1 MTYAGRQPARLLTQ
15 CLVTGTGTQLRA
27 VLLYGS
33 HLLGAAPDR
42 YSAHDLVVVVE
53 DYLGTYREL
62 RRRGF
67 THRPPRLM
75 ASLAWLLPPSVI
87 AFSPEGAEGPIAKCL
102 IISARDF
109 ERELSARSRDH
120 FMIARMIQEVGV
132 LYVRDAAAE
141 RWLDEALEAARRT
154 VLDWAAPYVA
164 TPFGAESLTREMI
177 AICYRHEIR
186 PESGSRA
193 SSVYEAQRAYLV
205 ETYEKLLADA
215 CIEGTVVREGHGYRS
230 ARQPGPMARLK
241 RSAYFTYST
250 FRVTARWIKH
260 MLTFENW
267 LPYLVRKVERRT
279 GMTVELTPL
288 EARLPLIFLWPR
300 LFLVLRNR
308 PAEEAAEAEGAG
320 EAEETEEAEG
330 AEETEEAGEMEEAE
344 ETEEAADERTAPP
357 TSDGDG

>member
-1 MTYAGRQPARLLTQ
+1 MTHAGSEPARLLTQ
-15 CLVTGTGTQLRA
+15 SLVAGTGRQLRA

-62 RRRGF
+62 RSRGL
-67 THRPPRLM
+67 THRSPRLM

-87 AFSPEGAEGPIAKCL
+87 AFSPEGAAGPIAKCL

-120 FMIARMIQEVGV
+120 FMISRMIQEVGV

-141 RWLDEALEAARRT
+141 GWLDEAMEAGRRT

-205 ETYEKLLADA
+205 ETYGKLLADA
-215 CIEGTVVREGHGYRS
+215 CIEGTVVRDGHGYRS
-230 ARQPGPMARLK
+230 KRRPGPMARLK
-241 RSAYFTYST
+241 RSAYFTYSK

-279 GMTVELTPL
+279 GMRVELTPL
-288 EARLPLIFLWPR
+288 ERRLPLIFLWPR
-300 LFLVLRNR
+300 LFRVLRNR
-308 PAEEAAEAEGAG
+308 PAEEATAG
-320 EAEETEEAEG
+320 T
-330 AEETEEAGEMEEAE
+330 TV
-344 ETEEAADERTAPP
+344 PP
-357 TSDGDG
+357 TSESDT

>member
-1 MTYAGRQPARLLTQ
+1 MTHAGRHPARLLTQ
-15 CLVTGTGTQLRA
+15 SLVAGTGTQMRA

-33 HLLGAAPDR
+33 QLFGAAPDR

-53 DYLGTYREL
+53 DYLGTYREF
-62 RRRGF
+62 RSHGI

-87 AFSPEGAEGPIAKCL
+87 AFSPEGAAGPIAKCL

-109 ERELSARSRDH
+109 ERELSVRSRDH
-120 FMIARMIQEVGV
+120 FMISRMIQEVGV
-132 LYVRDAAAE
+132 LHVKDAATE
-141 RWLDEALEAARRT
+141 RWVNEALEAARRT

-164 TPFGAESLTREMI
+164 TPFCAESLTREMI
-177 AICYRHEIR
+177 AICYRSEIR

-215 CIEGTVVREGHGYRS
+215 CVEGTVVREGQGYRS
-230 ARQPGPMARLK
+230 ARRPGPTARLM
-241 RSAYFTYST
+241 RSTYFTHSKL
-250 FRVTARWIKH
+250 RVTARWIKH

-267 LPYLVRKVERRT
+267 LPYLLRKVERRT
-279 GMTVELTPL
+279 GMRVELTPL
-288 EARLPLIFLWPR
+288 ETRLPLIFLWPH

-308 PAEEAAEAEGAG
+308 PAEEA
-320 EAEETEEAEG
+320 EEAEG
-330 AEETEEAGEMEEAE
+330 AQETQAS
-344 ETEEAADERTAPP
+344 ADERTAPP
-357 TSDGDG
+357 TSDVDG

>member
-1 MTYAGRQPARLLTQ
+1 MSHAGRQPARLLTQ
-15 CLVTGTGTQLRA
+15 SLVAGVGTQLRA

-33 HLLGAAPDR
+33 QLFGAAPDR

-62 RRRGF
+62 RSHGV
-67 THRPPRLM
+67 THRPPSLM

-87 AFSPEGAEGPIAKCL
+87 AFSPEGAAGPIAKCL

-120 FMIARMIQEVGV
+120 FMISRMIQEIGV
-132 LYVRDAAAE
+132 LYVKDAATE
-141 RWLDEALEAARRT
+141 RWVDEALEGARRT

-164 TPFGAESLTREMI
+164 TPFCAESLTREMI
-177 AICYRHEIR
+177 AICYRSEIR

-215 CIEGTVVREGHGYRS
+215 CIEGTVVREGNEYRS
-230 ARQPGPMARLK
+230 AFRPGPMARLR
-241 RSAYFTYST
+241 RSAYFTYSKL
-250 FRVTARWIKH
+250 RVTARWIKH

-267 LPYLVRKVERRT
+267 LPYLLRKVERRT
-279 GMTVELTPL
+279 GMRVELTPL
-288 EARLPLIFLWPR
+288 ETRWPLIFLWPH

-308 PAEEAAEAEGAG
+308 PAEEAERAQEVG
-320 EAEETEEAEG
+320 EAEEAG
-330 AEETEEAGEMEEAE
+330 ETEETAE
-344 ETEEAADERTAPP
+344 TEGTEGTEEAAGEPTAPP
-357 TSDGDG
+357 TSDGDR

>member
-1 MTYAGRQPARLLTQ
+1 MTHAGREPARLLTQ
-15 CLVTGTGTQLRA
+15 SLVAGTGTQLRA

-33 HLLGAAPDR
+33 HLVGAAPDR

-62 RRRGF
+62 SRRGF

-75 ASLAWLLPPSVI
+75 ASLAWLLPPNVI
-87 AFSPEGAEGPIAKCL
+87 AFPPVGADGPIAKCL

-120 FMIARMIQEVGV
+120 FMISRMIQEVGV

-141 RWLDEALEAARRT
+141 AWLDDRLEAARRT

-164 TPFGAESLTREMI
+164 TPFSAESLTREMI
-177 AICYRHEIR
+177 AICYRSEIR

-193 SSVYEAQRAYLV
+193 SSVFEAQRAYLV

-215 CIEGTVVREGHGYRS
+215 IGEGLVVREGHGYRS
-230 ARQPGPMARLK
+230 ARRPRPMARLR
-241 RSAYFTYST
+241 RSAYFNFSK

-260 MLTFENW
+260 VLTFENW
-267 LPYLVRKVERRT
+267 LPYVVRKVERRT
-279 GMTVELTPL
+279 GMSVDLTAL
-288 EARLPLIFLWPR
+288 EMRLPLIFLWPR
-300 LFLVLRNR
+300 LFRVLRHR
-308 PAEEAAEAEGAG
+308 PAEEAAARRAVGPGSEGDA
-320 EAEETEEAEG
+320 
-330 AEETEEAGEMEEAE
+330 
-344 ETEEAADERTAPP
+344 
-357 TSDGDG
+357 